1 MSLSRTS
8 TTARKTPKIPVR
20 TVMKIKPGGV
30 VSGATFGAAGGIDGG
45 RSGGWDGDGGG
56 SGENKA
62 PARFDAVS
70 VAVSARFDA
79 VFVAVFATF
88 DAVFAILPIA
98 FAPAFAIFERAF
110 IVQSGPPS
118 PDERYGL
125 FLPAAPGKEMA
136 RARHR

>member
-88 DAVFAILPIA
+88 DAVFAAVFIML
-98 FAPAFAIFERAF
+98 APVLNMAF

>member
-1 MSLSRTS
+1 
-8 TTARKTPKIPVR
+8 
-20 TVMKIKPGGV
+20 MKIKPGGV

-79 VFVAVFATF
+79 VF
-88 DAVFAILPIA
+88 AILPIA

>member
-1 MSLSRTS
+1 MSLSRTNIR
-8 TTARKTPKIPVR
+8 ARKTPKIPVR

-79 VFVAVFATF
+79 VFVAVFATL
-88 DAVFAILPIA
+88 DAVFAAVFIMPDA
-98 FAPAFAIFERAF
+98 QF

>member
-1 MSLSRTS
+1 
-8 TTARKTPKIPVR
+8 
-20 TVMKIKPGGV
+20 MKIKPGGV

-88 DAVFAILPIA
+88 DAVFHQLL
-98 FAPAFAIFERAF
+98 